1 MEVANDDQAI
11 RDKLLALE
19 KKYAGVAKARHPHP
33 DIGCWWTL
41 YDYGLERVKTW
52 DAEYRHPYP
61 EQIKRER
68 DAAAR
73 KAAKAEHRRAKAAAL
88 AAGGLP
94 ATKKAPAPAGPIA
107 FLFPGQGSQAVGML
121 NQSKDIPAV
130 KAMLER
136 AERVLGYD
144 LLALCTEGPKEK
156 LDDTI
161 YSQVGWGWRGWE
173 QVRG

>member
-1 MEVANDDQAI
+1 
-11 RDKLLALE
+11 
-19 KKYAGVAKARHPHP
+19 
-33 DIGCWWTL
+33 
-41 YDYGLERVKTW
+41 
-52 DAEYRHPYP
+52 
-61 EQIKRER
+61 
-68 DAAAR
+68 
-73 KAAKAEHRRAKAAAL
+73 
-88 AAGGLP
+88 
-94 ATKKAPAPAGPIA
+94 
-107 FLFPGQGSQAVGML
+107 ML

-144 LLALCTEGPKEK
+144 LLAPCTEGPKEK